1 MSSSHY
7 FSRNTQSASAEK
19 TRAIQIRARGCTL
32 DLQSSA
38 GTFSRS
44 GLDEGSALLLERCV
58 IPENSKV
65 LDLGCGWGAVGC
77 VVADSVSTSHVA
89 MCDINLRAAHLAL
102 ENARI
107 NGLKNVASWCGDGA
121 DAAKDETFDLV
132 LLNPPVRA
140 GNAVMQKLF
149 NDALR
154 VLKSGGSLW
163 IVLRTAQGAKSWQK
177 RLTEQWGN
185 CETVAIEKG
194 YRILK
199 CVKP

>member
-7 FSRNTQSASAEK
+7 FSRNTENAAVEK
-19 TRAIQIRARGCTL
+19 TRAVEIHARGSQLRMQT
-32 DLQSSA
+32 SV

-44 GLDEGSALLLERCV
+44 GLDEGSAILLERCE
-58 IPENSKV
+58 IAPGSRV

-77 VVADSVSTSHVA
+77 VVADSVAESFVA
-89 MCDINLRAAHLAL
+89 MCDVNLRAAHLAL

-107 NGLKNVASWCGDGA
+107 NGLRNIVAWCGDGA
-121 DAAKDETFDLV
+121 NAAAGETFDVV

-140 GNAVMQKLF
+140 GNDVMQKLF
-149 NDALR
+149 NDAQR

-177 RLTEQWGN
+177 RLEEQWGN
-185 CETVAIEKG
+185 CQTVEIDKG
-194 YRILK
+194 YRIFQ
-199 CVKP
+199 CVKQ